1 MAILNLGEAPHDPI
15 ERLLWLSGV
24 REAAERELDAA
35 YQRAYY
41 EARLSGRFDAAL
53 SLGLHSKKRALRWT
67 RRENNAS
74 KRLVRWGDG
83 ADPSSTLFTGP

>member
-1 MAILNLGEAPHDPI
+1 MAILNLDDAPHEPL

-24 REAAERELDAA
+24 REAAEAELDAA

-67 RRENNAS
+67 RRENNAN
-74 KRLVRWGDG
+74 RRIVRWGDG
-83 ADPSSTLFTGP
+83 VDPSSSAYDG

>member
-1 MAILNLGEAPHDPI
+1 MAILNLGEAPHDPL
-15 ERLLWLSGV
+15 ERLLYLSGV
-24 REAAERELDAA
+24 REAALRELDEA

-67 RRENNAS
+67 RRENNANM
-74 KRLVRWGDG
+74 RLIRWNDG
-83 ADPSSTLFTGP
+83 VDSTSTAFTG